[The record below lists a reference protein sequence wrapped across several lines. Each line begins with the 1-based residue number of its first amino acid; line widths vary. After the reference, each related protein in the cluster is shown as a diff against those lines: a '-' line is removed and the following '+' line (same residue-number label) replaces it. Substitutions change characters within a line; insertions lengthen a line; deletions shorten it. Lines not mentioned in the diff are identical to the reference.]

1 MSKLDR
7 SLNWLQNV
15 GYTSDF
21 FSKIGSGFGEN
32 LTEFA
37 TLLKTAEYKKFAKK
51 NVPVFIFDA
60 LKKTIHK
67 KEIVV
72 HFCRSYC

>member
-7 SLNWLQNV
+7 ILNWLQNV

-37 TLLKTAEYKKFAKK
+37 TLLKTAEYKK
-51 NVPVFIFDA
+51 NCQEECPCIHA
-60 LKKTIHK
+60 LKKTIHN
-67 KEIVV
+67 KEIIV